1 MKEYEILNFVDISM
15 LQVVMLL
22 VGAVAV
28 VFWILLYL
36 KYTKAFDDYIA
47 PLRSGQFFLQEVLFI
62 GLGAMSMFRVNI
74 LSAKYRNKLRNM
86 QELYGEQYGEYY
98 LYVTTGVKYT
108 YILTGFPVVCLA
120 AALANNVLVMVL
132 GAVAVGAIIYY
143 LDIEVADG
151 IKKREDKILSDLPS
165 VLSKLTL
172 LINAGLT
179 TREAWNKVAMSGEG
193 ILYTEMQ
200 TTVSEMQNGVSE
212 VDAYRAFA
220 DRCVV
225 KEVRKFTSTLLQNMQ
240 KGNSEMVFFLREMA
254 DESWQQKKHLVKR
267 KGEQASSKLM
277 IPVGM
282 MLIAILVMI
291 IVPAFSGL

>member
-1 MKEYEILNFVDISM
+1 MNEYEILNFVDISM
-15 LQVVMLL
+15 LQIVMLI

-28 VFWILLYL
+28 VFWVLLYL
-36 KYTKAFDDYIA
+36 KNSKTFDDYIA
-47 PLRSGQFFLQEVLFI
+47 PLKSGQFFLQEVLFI

-74 LSAKYRNKLRNM
+74 LSAKHRKKLRNM

-108 YILTGFPVVCLA
+108 YILTGLPVVCLA
-120 AALANNVLVMVL
+120 AALANNVLVMAL

>member
-28 VFWILLYL
+28 VFWTLLYL
-36 KYTKAFDDYIA
+36 KYSKVFDDYIA
-47 PLRSGQFFLQEVLFI
+47 PLKSGQFFLQEVLFI
-62 GLGAMSMFRVNI
+62 GLGAMSMLRVNI
-74 LSAKYRNKLRNM
+74 LSAKRKKKLRDM
-86 QELYGEQYGEYY
+86 QELYGEQYSEYY
-98 LYVTTGVKYT
+98 LYVTTGIKYT

-120 AALANNVLVMVL
+120 AALANNVLVMAL

-143 LDIEVADG
+143 LDIELTDG

>member
-1 MKEYEILNFVDISM
+1 MKEYEILNFVDIST

-28 VFWILLYL
+28 VFWTLLYL
-36 KYTKAFDDYIA
+36 KYSRKFDDYIA
-47 PLRSGQFFLQEVLFI
+47 PLKSGQYFLQEVLFI
-62 GLGAMSMFRVNI
+62 GLGAMGMFRVNV
-74 LSAKYRNKLRNM
+74 LSAKHRKKLRDM

-108 YILTGFPVVCLA
+108 YILTGFPVICLA
-120 AALANNVLVMVL
+120 TALANSVLVMAL
-132 GAVAVGAIIYY
+132 GAVAVGTIIYY

-151 IKKREDKILSDLPS
+151 IKKREDKILSDLPN

-282 MLIAILVMI
+282 MLIAILAMI
-291 IVPAFSGL
+291 LVPAFSGL

>member
-1 MKEYEILNFVDISM
+1 MKEYEILNFVDIST
-15 LQVVMLL
+15 LQVVML
-22 VGAVAV
+22 VAGAVAV

-36 KYTKAFDDYIA
+36 KYSKTFDDYIA
-47 PLRSGQFFLQEVLFI
+47 PLKSGQFFLQEVLFI

-74 LSAKYRNKLRNM
+74 LSAKHRKKLRDM

-120 AALANNVLVMVL
+120 GALANNVLVMAL

-200 TTVSEMQNGVSE
+200 TTVSEMQNGASE

-240 KGNSEMVFFLREMA
+240 KGNSEMVLFLREMA

>member
-1 MKEYEILNFVDISM
+1 MKEYEVLNFVDISM

-22 VGAVAV
+22 IGAVAV
-28 VFWILLYL
+28 LFWILLYL

-47 PLRSGQFFLQEVLFI
+47 PLKSGQFFLQEVLFI

-74 LSAKYRNKLRNM
+74 LSAKHRNKLRNM

-120 AALANNVLVMVL
+120 AALANNVLVMAL

>member
-1 MKEYEILNFVDISM
+1 MKEYEILNFVDISV
-15 LQVVMLL
+15 LQSVMLI

-36 KYTKAFDDYIA
+36 KYSKVFGDYIA
-47 PLRSGQFFLQEVLFI
+47 PLKSGQFFLQEVLFI
-62 GLGAMSMFRVNI
+62 GLGAMSMFRVNV
-74 LSAKYRNKLRNM
+74 LSAKHKKKLRNM

-98 LYVTTGVKYT
+98 LYVTNGVKYT
-108 YILTGFPVVCLA
+108 YILTGFPAVCLA
-120 AALANNVLVMVL
+120 TALANDVLVMVL

>member
-1 MKEYEILNFVDISM
+1 MKNYELLNYVDVSM
-15 LQVVMLL
+15 FQIVMLGL
-22 VGAVAV
+22 GAASVA
-28 VFWILLYL
+28 FWIVLYL
-36 KYTKAFDDYIA
+36 GYSRRFDDYIS
-47 PLRSGQFFLQEVLFI
+47 PLKSGQFFLQEVLFI
-62 GLGAMSMFRVNI
+62 GLGAMGMFRVNI
-74 LSAKYRNKLRNM
+74 LSSKYRNKLRNM

-98 LYVTTGVKYT
+98 LFVTMGVRYT
-108 YILTGFPVVCLA
+108 YIITGIPVVCLA
-120 AALANNVLVMVL
+120 AALADNVLALAL
-132 GAVAVGAIIYY
+132 GAAAVGAIVYY

-151 IKKREDKILSDLPS
+151 IKKREEKILSDLPS

-200 TTVSEMQNGVSE
+200 TTVSEMQNGSSE
-212 VDAYRAFA
+212 VDAYKAFA

-240 KGNSEMVFFLREMA
+240 KGNSEMVLFLREMA
-254 DESWQQKKHLVKR
+254 DESWQQKKHMVKR